1 VNGPQGGRPS
11 REASGGGAAAQ
22 GGGTRREQ
30 EADSLIAGVEGRP
43 LVFRVMMRQAQAQ
56 AQEAAEGEPP
66 PGRPRRMRSAP
77 QRIREDDS
85 GGDSD
90 ADTEMEAGSDNSW
103 DSGLRPSRK
112 RERLNFSTDADT
124 TSDDSDAMSSSDGA
138 GSDGEPHADWATD
151 LMDSTVA
158 MKFTVGVHAR
168 TALKYW
174 FKGTVTA
181 MRMRRGEAL
190 YSITFVD
197 GTRSLTTEDIIILN
211 DYVQSI

>member
-1 VNGPQGGRPS
+1 MRSTQG
-11 REASGGGAAAQ
+11 EA
-22 GGGTRREQ
+22 
-30 EADSLIAGVEGRP
+30 
-43 LVFRVMMRQAQAQ
+43 
-56 AQEAAEGEPP
+56 PP
-66 PGRPRRMRSAP
+66 ERPRRVRSAP

-90 ADTEMEAGSDNSW
+90 GDAEMEAVSDNSW
-103 DSGLRPSRK
+103 DSGLRPSLK
-112 RERLNFSTDADT
+112 RERLHFSTDADT
-124 TSDDSDAMSSSDGA
+124 TSDDRDSMSSSDGA

-190 YSITFVD
+190 YTITFVH
-197 GTRSLTTEDIIILN
+197 GTTESAIIDGQHSSAHCNVAHTYRAMVNHRHLR
-211 DYVQSI
+211 SFAHLLRE